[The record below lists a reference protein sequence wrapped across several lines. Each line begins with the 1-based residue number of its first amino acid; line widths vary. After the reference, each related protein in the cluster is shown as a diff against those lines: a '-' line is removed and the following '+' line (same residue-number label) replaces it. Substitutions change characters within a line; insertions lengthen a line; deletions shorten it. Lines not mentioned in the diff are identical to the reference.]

1 MKKNKRHHRIP
12 IFLPIITIIGI
23 GIITILSSFY
33 EKTWSYNWNEI
44 SVQIRDSVKIAAHGG
59 ISSGV
64 VGVAA
69 VKPKQFDRRHW
80 IMQNATESELLKLTN
95 YPNATIKTIAYEGLL
110 RKINY
115 TNKTDIVLKSIADT
129 EYPMVYQTGCHGTRM
144 SIAEY
149 LVEFVLYIDDKSPP
163 APDGIRNRFGF
174 SEADINVIMIEYRKN
189 PSSWK

>member
-1 MKKNKRHHRIP
+1 MKNDKRHHRIP

-23 GIITILSSFY
+23 GIITVLSSFY
-33 EKTWSYNWNEI
+33 EKSWSYNWNEI
-44 SVQIRDSVKIAAHGG
+44 SVQIRDSVKLAEHRG

-64 VGVAA
+64 VGYAG
-69 VKPKQFDRRHW
+69 VKPKQFDRRYW
-80 IMQNATESELLKLTN
+80 IMQNATKSELLKLTN

-110 RKINY
+110 RKTNY
-115 TNKTDIVLKSIADT
+115 TDKTKLVLKSIDDS
-129 EYPMVYQTGCHGTRM
+129 EYPMIYQTGCTGIQM

-174 SEADINVIMIEYRKN
+174 SEADINAIMAEYRKK